1 MANRSAN
8 SRLLSS
14 LAAKTKIDRGRGD
27 DFERSR
33 DTQRRNSPTKVV
45 VFPDRVPPS
54 IQIGMIDIVFSR
66 LYLLR

>member
-1 MANRSAN
+1 
-8 SRLLSS
+8 
-14 LAAKTKIDRGRGD
+14 
-27 DFERSR
+27 
-33 DTQRRNSPTKVV
+33 V